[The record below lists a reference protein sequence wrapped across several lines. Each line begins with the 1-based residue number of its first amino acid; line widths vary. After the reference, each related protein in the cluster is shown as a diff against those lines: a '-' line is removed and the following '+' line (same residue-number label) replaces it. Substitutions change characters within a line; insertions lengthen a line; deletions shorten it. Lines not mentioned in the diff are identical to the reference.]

1 VLFVESVDRE
11 SSRALGYPLVRDI
24 REFLTRLLAVAPLVP
39 PGHLAT
45 KRVSCGE
52 TAMVWGSCL
61 TLLPAMGSELCRV
74 SRRRDRRVASA
85 MYRRKVR
92 LPRREHMARFGHFL
106 GIFGVF
112 LGVSCAMMSA
122 RCGLRG

>member
-1 VLFVESVDRE
+1 MLFVESVDRE

-24 REFLTRLLAVAPLVP
+24 REFLTRILAVAPLVP

-45 KRVSCGE
+45 KRVSCVE

-61 TLLPAMGSELCRV
+61 TLLHVMGSELCIV
-74 SRRRDRRVASA
+74 SRRCDRRVASA
-85 MYRRKVR
+85 MHRRKVR
-92 LPRREHMARFGHFL
+92 LPRREHMARSGKFP

-112 LGVSCAMMSA
+112 LGVACAMMRA
-122 RCGLRG
+122 GAA